1 MMTGE
6 GVKKSGD
13 RLLFVASLLVFL
25 LLLAFPAAVA
35 DGVRAGLSLCYRAVL
50 PAVFPSI
57 VLTSLLFSR
66 SGGWIEGTV
75 GRVFSRLFRVSPRGA
90 VAFVAGLL
98 AGFPL
103 GALVAANDV
112 KAGRLSRGEGEYLL
126 TFVNNTGP
134 AFLVGG
140 IGIGLFGSAR
150 IGWTLYGLQI
160 AVALS
165 VGLLF
170 RPRRAFPTRAREFPT
185 GNGIDP
191 VSAIASA
198 SETAVGIVGFVC
210 FFSAL
215 SSLLSLFLPVGLPLC
230 VASAL
235 LEVGCGAARASTL
248 AFPFPA
254 FPLVAFAVC
263 FSGLSVHC
271 QTISVVKEAGLD
283 AKRYLAA
290 KLTAGAL
297 AFLLSCLL
305 CLTN

>member
-6 GVKKSGD
+6 GVNKSGD

-35 DGVRAGLSLCYRAVL
+35 DGVRSGLSLSYRAVI

-66 SGGWIEGTV
+66 SGGLIERTV

-90 VAFVAGLL
+90 VAFFAGLL
-98 AGFPL
+98 AGFPV
-103 GALVAANDV
+103 GAITVGNDV
-112 KAGRLSRGEGEYLL
+112 GTGRLSREEGEYLL

-140 IGIGLFGSAR
+140 IGVGLFGSAR
-150 IGWTLYGLQI
+150 IGWALYGLQI

-170 RPRRAFPTRAREFPT
+170 RPRRPFPIGRAKRPT
-185 GNGIDP
+185 ASGIDP
-191 VSAIASA
+191 VSAIVSA
-198 SETAVGIVGFVC
+198 SETSVRIVGFVC

-215 SSLLSLFLPVGLPLC
+215 SSLLSRFLPAGLPLAC
-230 VASAL
+230 VSAL
-235 LEVGCGAARASTL
+235 LEVGCGAARAEAL
-248 AFPFPA
+248 AFRFPG
-254 FPLVAFAVC
+254 FPLTAFAVC
-263 FSGLSVHC
+263 FSGLSIHC
-271 QTISVVKEAGLD
+271 QTLSFVKEAGID
-283 AKRYLAA
+283 PKRYLAA

-297 AFLLSCLL
+297 AFLLSCLF